1 MSSHAMI
8 KHERMGYGDI
18 KIYGGSASVD
28 LARKVADYLKIS
40 LCEHDVITFPNE
52 NLLVKLKKSVRG
64 QDCYVI
70 QTTSSPVH
78 RNLMEL
84 LITVQT
90 LRLDSA
96 SRVTAVIPYMSYAK
110 SDKKDQPR
118 IPITARLIADM
129 IEVAGADR
137 YIIFDLHAGQIQGFF
152 SIPGDLVSTF
162 YMLVNY
168 VNTIKNNMESPVVVS
183 ADLGFAKKARNFA
196 ERLNVPLAFIEKRRV
211 ANDAKAKALT
221 LIGDVRG
228 RDVVLVDDEVD
239 TGGSMVEAVKTVKE
253 NGARDVY
260 MVFVHPVLS
269 RDAAVR
275 MTELPIKQFITTD
288 TIPIPPEKLI
298 LFKDRLKILSIAPL
312 LSEVILRTNEG
323 RSVGE
328 MFSE

>member
-1 MSSHAMI
+1 M
-8 KHERMGYGDI
+8 
-18 KIYGGSASVD
+18 
-28 LARKVADYLKIS
+28 
-40 LCEHDVITFPNE
+40 
-52 NLLVKLKKSVRG
+52 
-64 QDCYVI
+64 
-70 QTTSSPVH
+70 
-78 RNLMEL
+78 
-84 LITVQT
+84 
-90 LRLDSA
+90 
-96 SRVTAVIPYMSYAK
+96 
-110 SDKKDQPR
+110 
-118 IPITARLIADM
+118 
-129 IEVAGADR
+129 
-137 YIIFDLHAGQIQGFF
+137 
-152 SIPGDLVSTF
+152 
-162 YMLVNY
+162 
-168 VNTIKNNMESPVVVS
+168 
-183 ADLGFAKKARNFA
+183 
-196 ERLNVPLAFIEKRRV
+196 